1 MNKTKIILVII
12 TLIIFTFIIV
22 CYFNFILD
30 CCCSKLEE
38 VLKCFE
44 RQEDKQKK
52 RDEKILTHLLMING
66 VNARLSSALQNNCKK
81 LDAILAADSRVRAL
95 AMPTPKLPSPFMDL
109 LPINTIENLET
120 VESLICQSSPDM
132 LTSREELV
140 TMIFMFFKSILY
152 INLNN

>member
-1 MNKTKIILVII
+1 
-12 TLIIFTFIIV
+12 
-22 CYFNFILD
+22 
-30 CCCSKLEE
+30 
-38 VLKCFE
+38 
-44 RQEDKQKK
+44 
-52 RDEKILTHLLMING
+52 MING

-132 LTSREELV
+132 LTCREELV
-140 TMIFMFFKSILY
+140 IILFIFF
-152 INLNN
+152 

>member
-66 VNARLSSALQNNCKK
+66 VNARLSSAL
-81 LDAILAADSRVRAL
+81 
-95 AMPTPKLPSPFMDL
+95 
-109 LPINTIENLET
+109 
-120 VESLICQSSPDM
+120 
-132 LTSREELV
+132 
-140 TMIFMFFKSILY
+140 
-152 INLNN
+152 